1 MTIKEAAAAWGITER
16 RVNALCKAGRIS
28 GAYKEGRRWF
38 IPDSTQKPVD
48 KRGHRSV
55 VKPAVSSARKP
66 LPIGVSDYR
75 DACKNYYYV
84 DKTLMIKE
92 FLDERPKVSLFTR
105 PRRFGKTLNMDMLR
119 TFFEKTTEDTSV
131 YFRDKKIWSCG
142 ESYLAHH
149 RKYPVIF
156 LSFKDVK
163 YTSWEETYQ
172 TLQKLIA
179 QEFRRHDEL
188 ASSSALSDYE
198 KEEYSLLATEAADEV
213 EYQMSLRTLTLLL
226 HKHHNVA
233 PIVIIDEYDTPIQ
246 QGHVSGFYDTI
257 IGFMRNLFSG
267 GLKDNPHLSYGFL
280 TGILRVAKESIF
292 SGLNNLKINSILD
305 ERYSEYFGF
314 TSSEVHEMADYY
326 HASDKYQELCEWY
339 DGYLFGNT
347 EIFNPW
353 SVIGYFNNNCRPKAF
368 WQSTGSN
375 DIIRE
380 VLASATPDIMERLEL
395 LMKGESFVTHIDTG
409 VIYPQIQNDPS
420 SVYSFLLVAGYL
432 KAVSCDQSYGEDY
445 MCEVALPNKEIS
457 FVYSKEIL
465 SQLENIIPRS
475 VAIAIQEAI
484 YKVDSDSLQ
493 KTLEKFLLQTISFHD
508 AADETFYHGL
518 ILGMCAVM
526 DNSYRITSNREAGD
540 GRFDIQM
547 LPLNKRLP
555 GILIELKA
563 GKDRS
568 ETQLEDLAKVALQQI
583 NDRAYSVDLQAMNV
597 TSIIK
602 IGIAFSGKRTRIA
615 AERQN
620 IETSQIFAVTHSP
633 FVIHND
639 RRRDDKVIVLTRDAT
654 GNIVVQ
660 DKPAYFKCTS
670 IEAIQDAFSIQGF
683 AADKPTVYLEG
694 RTDEKYFKK
703 ALEVFGYDVPFQ
715 FKWVGYMKDAK
726 NEENTGKDALN
737 KAAQFLIGRNLPIK
751 NVCLFDCDTSRT
763 ETVRNNVYTRVIP
776 TYTNSKRMKKGIE
789 NALILDSVDV
799 TPYYSSKVKE
809 GDYGDDNTIVEFQ
822 KMDFC
827 EYICSLDS
835 DPLKAIFANLKKIID
850 MLATLFQNT

>member
-16 RVNALCKAGRIS
+16 RVNELCKTGRIS
-28 GAYKEGRRWF
+28 GAYKKGRQWF
-38 IPDSTQKPVD
+38 IPDGTQKPMD
-48 KRGHRSV
+48 KRGRRSA

-188 ASSSALSDYE
+188 ASSSALSNYE
-198 KEEYSLLATEAADEV
+198 KEEYSILATEAADEV
-213 EYQMSLRTLTLLL
+213 DYQMSLRTLTLLL
-226 HKHHNVA
+226 HKHHDVA

-246 QGHVSGFYDTI
+246 QGHVNGFYDTV

-314 TSSEVHEMADYY
+314 TSDEVREMAEYY
-326 HASDKYQELCEWY
+326 SASDKYQELCDWY
-339 DGYLFGNT
+339 DGYRFGNT

-465 SQLENIIPRS
+465 SQLEDIIPRS
-475 VAIAIQEAI
+475 AAIAIQEAI
-484 YKVDSDSLQ
+484 YKADIDSLQ
-493 KTLEKFLLQTISFHD
+493 KALEKFLLQTISFHD

-568 ETQLEDLAKVALQQI
+568 ETQLEDLANVALQQI

-620 IETSQIFAVTHSP
+620 IE
-633 FVIHND
+633 
-639 RRRDDKVIVLTRDAT
+639 
-654 GNIVVQ
+654 
-660 DKPAYFKCTS
+660 
-670 IEAIQDAFSIQGF
+670 
-683 AADKPTVYLEG
+683 
-694 RTDEKYFKK
+694 
-703 ALEVFGYDVPFQ
+703 
-715 FKWVGYMKDAK
+715 
-726 NEENTGKDALN
+726 
-737 KAAQFLIGRNLPIK
+737 
-751 NVCLFDCDTSRT
+751 
-763 ETVRNNVYTRVIP
+763 
-776 TYTNSKRMKKGIE
+776 
-789 NALILDSVDV
+789 
-799 TPYYSSKVKE
+799 
-809 GDYGDDNTIVEFQ
+809 
-822 KMDFC
+822 
-827 EYICSLDS
+827 
-835 DPLKAIFANLKKIID
+835 
-850 MLATLFQNT
+850 

>member
-16 RVNALCKAGRIS
+16 RVNELCKAGRIS
-28 GAYKEGRRWF
+28 GAYKEGRQWF
-38 IPDSTQKPVD
+38 IPDGTEKPVD
-48 KRGHRSV
+48 KRGRRSA
-55 VKPAVSSARKP
+55 VKPAGPTTRKP
-66 LPIGVSDYR
+66 LPIGVSDYQ

-142 ESYLAHH
+142 ESYLTHH

-188 ASSSALSDYE
+188 ASSAALSDYE

-213 EYQMSLRTLTLLL
+213 GYQMSLRTLTLFL
-226 HKHHNVA
+226 HKHHNAA
-233 PIVIIDEYDTPIQ
+233 PIIIIDEYDTPIQ
-246 QGHVSGFYDTI
+246 QGHVNGFYNTV

-314 TSSEVHEMADYY
+314 TADEVHEMAEYY
-326 HASDKYQELCEWY
+326 SASEKYQELCDWY
-339 DGYLFGNT
+339 DGYRFGNT

-409 VIYPQIQNDPS
+409 VIYPQIQNNPS

-465 SQLENIIPRS
+465 SQLEYIIPCS
-475 VAIAIQEAI
+475 LAIEIQEAL
-484 YKVDSDSLQ
+484 YKTDVDALQ
-493 KTLEKFLLQTISFHD
+493 RGLEKYLMQTISFYD
-508 AADETFYHGL
+508 AANESYYHGMVVGL
-518 ILGMCAVM
+518 CAVM
-526 DNSYRITSNREAGD
+526 NNSFRVSSNRESGN
-540 GRFDIQM
+540 GRYDVQL
-547 LPLNKRLP
+547 LPLTKHFP
-555 GILIELKA
+555 GILIEIKA
-563 GKDRS
+563 EKDCS
-568 ETQLEDLAKVALQQI
+568 EKQLEELAQTVLQQI
-583 NDRAYSVDLQAMNV
+583 NDRSYSTEMQALGIK
-597 TSIIK
+597 SITK
-602 IGIAFSGKRTRIA
+602 LGLAFSGKSARIA
-615 AERQN
+615 VEKQT
-620 IETSQIFAVTHSP
+620 IE
-633 FVIHND
+633 
-639 RRRDDKVIVLTRDAT
+639 
-654 GNIVVQ
+654 
-660 DKPAYFKCTS
+660 
-670 IEAIQDAFSIQGF
+670 
-683 AADKPTVYLEG
+683 
-694 RTDEKYFKK
+694 
-703 ALEVFGYDVPFQ
+703 
-715 FKWVGYMKDAK
+715 
-726 NEENTGKDALN
+726 
-737 KAAQFLIGRNLPIK
+737 
-751 NVCLFDCDTSRT
+751 
-763 ETVRNNVYTRVIP
+763 
-776 TYTNSKRMKKGIE
+776 
-789 NALILDSVDV
+789 
-799 TPYYSSKVKE
+799 
-809 GDYGDDNTIVEFQ
+809 
-822 KMDFC
+822 
-827 EYICSLDS
+827 
-835 DPLKAIFANLKKIID
+835 
-850 MLATLFQNT
+850 

>member
-188 ASSSALSDYE
+188 AASSALSDYE

-493 KTLEKFLLQTISFHD
+493 KTLEKFLLQT
-508 AADETFYHGL
+508 
-518 ILGMCAVM
+518 
-526 DNSYRITSNREAGD
+526 
-540 GRFDIQM
+540 
-547 LPLNKRLP
+547 
-555 GILIELKA
+555 
-563 GKDRS
+563 
-568 ETQLEDLAKVALQQI
+568 
-583 NDRAYSVDLQAMNV
+583 
-597 TSIIK
+597 
-602 IGIAFSGKRTRIA
+602 
-615 AERQN
+615 
-620 IETSQIFAVTHSP
+620 SQIFAVTHSP